1 MSIPAA
7 ISPSCL
13 VPIAIETFADLP
25 PNFTADSLLTLP
37 AGIPGGEFLI
47 ALSTHG
53 YVGWKV
59 ALTCPS
65 LDANGRIIAIPPT
78 VITDEDQLMGMTCVL
93 APGFKATLILE
104 GWQNGAPPAAAGDRI
119 ELRVDYQTP
128 SDERNIQMT
137 SSKTNLATI
146 IETSTTY
153 PGFYFRNH
161 LGGDGDVPNNGP
173 YEACPDIV
181 ASTTPITDPQKTL
194 GSQQSWN
201 QSYVTDPVYG
211 GTNYYYVRG
220 IDGGADAVTDL
231 PVSLFATPSQ
241 LILHPSTWQNG
252 PLQTSQGNQTVNV
265 SAKAGAVGVGGQAFV
280 FTPERPA
287 GQSDFYAFVAQ
298 ATEAIPAV
306 ESWED
311 MASLLSDDLG
321 LGFRNTLDVDPG
333 ATNWVHRIGLDV
345 PADFEQATILLTL
358 ATEGMTGAIVA
369 LIADSYDSANQP
381 ISIMPQQVS
390 QDSFMTGIQV
400 TLNGGFSG
408 ALSVVYSAGA
418 TLPAA
423 GSTIT
428 LSADYVVPAN
438 DAQALASQG
447 RINARRSRFLRQTV
461 TGIPPVATMLV
472 GCATFIVGS

>member
-1 MSIPAA
+1 MSTHQGNRIQT
-7 ISPSCL
+7 L
-13 VPIAIETFADLP
+13 VPVSAETFASGPFSTNMSLVLP
-25 PNFTADSLLTLP
+25 PDVP
-37 AGIPGGEFLI
+37 RGEYLI
-47 ALSTHG
+47 YLSPHG
-53 YVGWKV
+53 FVGWTV
-59 ALTCPS
+59 GVTCSSP
-65 LDANGRIIAIPPT
+65 DANGQPIAIPPT
-78 VITDEDQLMGMTCVL
+78 VITVDGQMIGTPCVL
-93 APGFKATLILE
+93 APGFDASLSLE
-104 GWQNGAPPAAAGDRI
+104 VAPPAAGNWITLSVAYENTSFEKG
-119 ELRVDYQTP
+119 T
-128 SDERNIQMT
+128 QMT
-137 SSKTNLATI
+137 TSKPNLATL

-173 YEACPDIV
+173 YEVCPDII

-211 GTNYYYVRG
+211 ATNYYYVRG

-252 PLQTSQGNQTVNV
+252 PLQTSQGSQTVNV
-265 SAKAGAVGVGGQAFV
+265 SAKAGAIGVGGEAFV
-280 FTPERPA
+280 FSPERPV

-298 ATEAIPAV
+298 ATATIPEV
-306 ESWED
+306 GSWPD

-321 LGFRNTLDVDPG
+321 LGFRNTLDVDPN

-345 PADFEQATILLTL
+345 PADFDEATVLLTL
-358 ATEGMTGAIVA
+358 STEGMAGAIVA

-381 ISIMPQQVS
+381 ILIMPQQVP
-390 QDSFMTGIQV
+390 QDSFTTGIQV
-400 TLNGGFSG
+400 TLNGGFSST
-408 ALSVVYSAGA
+408 LSVVYSAGA

-428 LSADYVVPAN
+428 LGANYVVPENNAL
-438 DAQALASQG
+438 ALASRG
-447 RINARRSRFLRQTV
+447 RIDARRSRFLRETL
-461 TGIPPVATMLV
+461 TPGGITPTATMLV